1 MKSPNLT
8 YIRKLLA
15 GQIEHHTRRLADAR
29 DELDYAQ
36 AVAEIA
42 AAAAALAD
50 ITATANEPKPVP
62 AFEPVQRFFD
72 RAVANASHLRD
83 LEVYLGT
90 SPIANG
96 AAHNLVRDFARI
108 AERPADYLS
117 PDQRRARGV
126 SRVVD
131 EISGS
136 FGKRDVTLR
145 ADVAKAV
152 LDGDKL
158 PAN

>member
-1 MKSPNLT
+1 MKPANLA

-15 GQIEHHTRRLADAR
+15 GQIAHHTAQLADAR
-29 DELDYAQ
+29 DELDYARS
-36 AVAEIA
+36 VSEIA

-96 AAHNLVRDFARI
+96 AAHNFIRDIAGI
-108 AERPADYLS
+108 AEKPASYLAGGKDVLGDVVKEIMATPPAMLSRP
-117 PDQRRARGV
+117 RREEFTV
-126 SRVVD
+126 SAP
-131 EISGS
+131 
-136 FGKRDVTLR
+136 R
-145 ADVAKAV
+145 A
-152 LDGDKL
+152 G
-158 PAN
+158 

>member
-1 MKSPNLT
+1 MKTANLT

-15 GQIEHHTRRLADAR
+15 GQIAHHTAQLADAR
-29 DELDYAQ
+29 DELDYARS
-36 AVAEIA
+36 VAEIA

-96 AAHNLVRDFARI
+96 AAHNLVRDFAVI
-108 AERPADYLS
+108 AEKPAGYLAGW
-117 PDQRRARGV
+117 PKIDRVVEEIARGPKLKTY
-126 SRVVD
+126 
-131 EISGS
+131 EE
-136 FGKRDVTLR
+136 
-145 ADVAKAV
+145 AVAAGMK
-152 LDGDKL
+152 G
-158 PAN
+158 

>member
-15 GQIEHHTRRLADAR
+15 GQIAHHTEQLADAR
-29 DELDYAQ
+29 DELEYARN
-36 AVAEIA
+36 VAEIA

-50 ITATANEPKPVP
+50 ITASASEKPVP

-72 RAVANASHLRD
+72 RAVANATNLRD

-96 AAHNLVRDFARI
+96 AAHNFIRDMASI
-108 AERPADYLS
+108 AETPTDYLRLAE
-117 PDQRRARGV
+117 RRPNMSKGV
-126 SRVVD
+126 LTD
-131 EISGS
+131 
-136 FGKRDVTLR
+136 TLETILR
-145 ADVAKAV
+145 TPPAV
-152 LDGDKL
+152 
-158 PAN
+158 N

>member
-1 MKSPNLT
+1 MKTANLT

-15 GQIEHHTRRLADAR
+15 GQIAHHTAQLTDAR
-29 DELDYAQ
+29 DELDYARS
-36 AVAEIA
+36 VAEIA

-96 AAHNLVRDFARI
+96 AAHNFIRDIAGI
-108 AERPADYLS
+108 AEHPADYIA
-117 PDQRRARGV
+117 PDKARARGV
-126 SRVVD
+126 SRVVE
-131 EISGS
+131 EISAG
-136 FGKRDVTLR
+136 FKHRD
-145 ADVAKAV
+145 
-152 LDGDKL
+152 GNKL
-158 PAN
+158 PIAN